1 MSRTRP
7 CSAASQAERKANRCC
22 RSPRPRRKH
31 DRAGAI
37 TRGLGPASKESAFR
51 AQHVAGD
58 DELLDLAPETFFVL
72 AELQR
77 PFQVQDRSRTRL
89 ADSNVHVAP
98 LRLVKLTELGF
109 SIKSC
114 NSGRVRL
121 IQFLDALAPHLLG
134 CAVRSLSRFS
144 TSYAI
149 ALPLCPCP
157 GESWIRQLRSS
168 N

>member
-58 DELLDLAPETFFVL
+58 DELLDLARALIE
-72 AELQR
+72 AEE
-77 PFQVQDRSRTRL
+77 
-89 ADSNVHVAP
+89 ANVTIEA
-98 LRLVKLTELGF
+98 
-109 SIKSC
+109 
-114 NSGRVRL
+114 
-121 IQFLDALAPHLLG
+121 LDAEIRDVARAAMDLHG
-134 CAVRSLSRFS
+134 
-144 TSYAI
+144 AI
-149 ALPLCPCP
+149 
-157 GESWIRQLRSS
+157 G
-168 N
+168 